1 MRYLESFTFP
11 DRNEEELYFAQ
22 ETAKNRRTCY
32 TTKYP
37 FHVFCLRQLPKLQ
50 FAPLTILYGGNGSGK
65 TTMLNLLCGSLPVD
79 SGRILVDGSD
89 ITNLAE
95 YRRAAHIGR
104 VFQDPKAGTCS
115 DLTILENMALAD
127 NKKRR
132 YGLTPAVSRAR
143 IAAYREMLA
152 QCGMGLEDRL
162 DTKVGTL
169 SGGQRQALALVI
181 ANMTDIDLLILDEHT
196 AALDP
201 KSADT
206 VMQLTDKFVKASKI
220 TTMMV
225 THNLRFAVEY
235 GTRLIMMHEGKCIVD
250 IRGEEKKNA
259 NVDDLLNIFYEISI
273 EVGN

>member
-1 MRYLESFTFP
+1 MLSYKHICKTFNPGTP
-11 DRNEEELYFAQ
+11 DAVTLFDDFN
-22 ETAKNRRTCY
+22 
-32 TTKYP
+32 
-37 FHVFCLRQLPKLQ
+37 
-50 FAPLTILYGGNGSGK
+50 LTVDDGEFVSIIGSNGSGK

-79 SGRILVDGSD
+79 SGKIIVDGND
-89 ITNLAE
+89 ITHLAE

-143 IAAYREMLA
+143 IDAYREMLA
-152 QCGMGLEDRL
+152 QCGMGLEERL
-162 DTKVGTL
+162 HAKVGTL

-206 VMQLTDKFVKASKI
+206 VMQLTDKFVRASKI

-250 IRGEEKKNA
+250 IRGEEKKKA

>member
-1 MRYLESFTFP
+1 MLSYEHICKTFNPGTP
-11 DRNEEELYFAQ
+11 DAVTLFDDFN
-22 ETAKNRRTCY
+22 
-32 TTKYP
+32 
-37 FHVFCLRQLPKLQ
+37 
-50 FAPLTILYGGNGSGK
+50 LTVDDGEFVSIIGSNGSGK

-79 SGRILVDGSD
+79 SGKIIVDGND
-89 ITNLAE
+89 ITHLAE
-95 YRRAAHIGR
+95 YRRASHIGR

-143 IAAYREMLA
+143 IDAYREMLA
-152 QCGMGLEDRL
+152 QCGMGLEERL
-162 DTKVGTL
+162 HAKVGTL

-206 VMQLTDKFVKASKI
+206 VMQLTDKFVRASKI

-250 IRGEEKKNA
+250 IRGEEKKKA

>member
-1 MRYLESFTFP
+1 MLSYEHICKTFNPGTP
-11 DRNEEELYFAQ
+11 DAVTLFDDFN
-22 ETAKNRRTCY
+22 
-32 TTKYP
+32 
-37 FHVFCLRQLPKLQ
+37 
-50 FAPLTILYGGNGSGK
+50 LTVDDGEFVSIIGSNGSGK

-143 IAAYREMLA
+143 IAVYREMLA

>member
-1 MRYLESFTFP
+1 MLSYEHICKTFNPGTP
-11 DRNEEELYFAQ
+11 DAATLFDDFN
-22 ETAKNRRTCY
+22 
-32 TTKYP
+32 
-37 FHVFCLRQLPKLQ
+37 
-50 FAPLTILYGGNGSGK
+50 LTVDDGEFVSVIGSNGSGK

-79 SGRILVDGSD
+79 SGKIIVDGND

-104 VFQDPKAGTCS
+104 VFQDPRAGTCA

-143 IAAYREMLA
+143 IDAYREMLA
-152 QCGMGLEDRL
+152 QCGMGLEERL
-162 DTKVGTL
+162 HAKVGTL

-206 VMQLTDKFVKASKI
+206 VMQLTDKFVRASKI
-220 TTMMV
+220 TTLMV

-250 IRGEEKKNA
+250 IRGEEKKRTS
-259 NVDDLLNIFYEISI
+259 VDDLLGIFYEISI